1 MTGDTVRLRIMVRPG
16 TCTGRLRALRD
27 RWRAYDT
34 AIWDR
39 WLAVAFTILAFVP
52 ELSAVSAQLG
62 DLPARP
68 GAVFAVVL
76 MLAQTLPLALRSRR
90 PAVCLTVVGLS
101 FAVYQALSYP
111 AQFGSVT
118 VYIALYSAGAGQTRF
133 RRATV
138 VAATV
143 AYAGLAIALRA
154 LGSPDGLA
162 AFLVFYLS
170 LAACWVLGSVVR
182 RQRAEEAERRRLAA
196 AAATAAERVR
206 IARELHDV
214 VTHHV
219 TAMVVQSGAAQY
231 AAGSPDRVTTALA
244 SIGDTGRRALTELR
258 SLLDVLDPAT
268 ETAHQTVAGTI
279 RDLVE
284 QARTGGQP
292 VELIEFGAVPAA
304 VELTVYRVVQEGLTN
319 AVKYAAGQPTVV
331 QVGYQDG
338 HAEVQ
343 VSNVAPSVPV
353 SGSVKRALSGGR
365 GLTGLRDRVGTLG
378 GELTAG
384 PEPDGRFRLRA
395 VIPAE
400 DTG

>member
-1 MTGDTVRLRIMVRPG
+1 MPRTWAS
-16 TCTGRLRALRD
+16 GRLRVLRG
-27 RWRAYDT
+27 WRRACDT
-34 AIWDR
+34 AVWDR
-39 WLAVAFTILAFVP
+39 WLAVALAALAFVP
-52 ELSAVSAQLG
+52 ALSAVSAELG

-68 GAVFAVVL
+68 GGVLAVVL

-101 FAVYQALSYP
+101 FAAYEALGYP

-118 VYIALYSAGAGQTRF
+118 VYIALYSAGAHQPRF
-133 RRATV
+133 RRATAL
-138 VAATV
+138 AATA
-143 AYAGLAIALRA
+143 AYSGLATAVRL
-154 LGSPDGLA
+154 LGSPDGPA
-162 AFLVFYLS
+162 VFLVFYLS

-182 RQRAEEAERRRLAA
+182 RQRAEETERRRLAA
-196 AAATAAERVR
+196 AAATAAERAR

-231 AAGSPDRVTTALA
+231 TAGSPDQVVTALQ

-268 ETAHQTVAGTI
+268 ETAREAAAGTV

-292 VELIEFGAVPAA
+292 VELIAFGAPGLAA
-304 VELTVYRVVQEGLTN
+304 DVDLAVYRVVQEGLTN

-331 QVGYQDG
+331 RVGYRDG
-338 HAEVQ
+338 RAEVE
-343 VSNVAPSVPV
+343 VTNIPASVPLPV
-353 SGSVKRALSGGR
+353 SARRALSGGR
-365 GLTGLRDRVGTLG
+365 GLTGLSERIGTLG

-395 VIPAE
+395 VIPAGGE
-400 DTG
+400 GGS